1 MFKARIAR
9 SRSIRLL
16 TAQPI
21 TRRECRSRT
30 TARYSQPSRVARQ
43 ASEAPPR
50 GRPDITDI
58 NNPFLVGPIR
68 YKVAVQQVR
77 RDIELVIAIRSH
89 LVFARSDHRYTV
101 LAHQSAN
108 TPMTDF
114 QPQFFE
120 FLCHPG
126 PPIAAQ
132 RQAMLFSDMSQQ
144 HHILTLALADRTGP
158 ESAKAT

>member
-1 MFKARIAR
+1 MFRARIAR
-9 SRSIRLL
+9 SRYPV
-16 TAQPI
+16 TDGPANH
-21 TRRECRSRT
+21 
-30 TARYSQPSRVARQ
+30 
-43 ASEAPPR
+43 PPR
-50 GRPDITDI
+50 MQVQNHGQIQPTFARPDITDI

-68 YKVAVQQVR
+68 CKVAVQQVR
-77 RDIELVIAIRSH
+77 RDVELVIAVRSY

-101 LAHQSAN
+101 LAHQPAN

-120 FLCHPG
+120 FLRHPG

-144 HHILTLALADRTGP
+144 HHILTLALADRT
-158 ESAKAT
+158 